1 MSANTMDRLVYMANQ
16 IGKFF
21 EVQKHERAVPGIAKH
36 IKDFWDPRMRA
47 RMEDH
52 LAAGGEGLAPLV
64 FEALKTLPPVKR
76 DTIPAAHPT
85 LNPPGPTAAHHEH
98 H

>member
-21 EVQKHERAVPGIAKH
+21 EPQGHEKTVKGVAKH

-47 RMEDH
+47 RIEDH
-52 LAAGGEGLAPLV
+52 IAAGGEGLKPDVL
-64 FEALKTLPPVKR
+64 EALKSLPPVTR
-76 DTIPAAHPT
+76 DTIPAARPT
-85 LNPPGPTAAHHEH
+85 LDPPGPTAHHH
-98 H
+98 

>member
-1 MSANTMDRLVYMANQ
+1 MDRLVYMANQ

-21 EVQKHERAVPGIAKH
+21 EPQGHEKAVKGVAKH

-47 RMEDH
+47 RIEDH
-52 LAAGGEGLAPLV
+52 IAAGGAGLTPSV
-64 FEALKTLPPVKR
+64 FEALKSLPPVKR

-85 LNPPGPTAAHHEH
+85 LNPPGPTAAHH
-98 H
+98 

>member
-21 EVQKHERAVPGIAKH
+21 GSQAHGQVAGIAKH
-36 IKDFWDPRMRA
+36 IRDFWDPRMRA

-52 LAAGGEGLAPLV
+52 IAAGGEGLDPMVL
-64 FEALKTLPPVKR
+64 EALKSLPKVSR
-76 DTIPAAHPT
+76 DTIPNPSPT
-85 LNPPGPTAAHHEH
+85 ANPPGPTANHHH
-98 H
+98 

>member
-1 MSANTMDRLVYMANQ
+1 MDRLVYMANQ

-21 EVQKHERAVPGIAKH
+21 EPQGHEKTVKGVAKH

-47 RMEDH
+47 RIEDH
-52 LAAGGEGLAPLV
+52 IAAGGQGLTPAV
-64 FEALKTLPPVKR
+64 FEALKSLPPVKR

-85 LNPPGPTAAHHEH
+85 LNPPGPTAAHH
-98 H
+98 

>member
-21 EVQKHERAVPGIAKH
+21 EPQGHEKAVKGVAKH

-47 RMEDH
+47 RIEDH
-52 LAAGGEGLAPLV
+52 IAAGGAGLTPSV
-64 FEALKTLPPVKR
+64 FEALKSLPPVKR

-85 LNPPGPTAAHHEH
+85 LNPPGPTAAHH
-98 H
+98 

>member
-16 IGKFF
+16 IGTFF
-21 EVQKHERAVPGIAKH
+21 SAQPEAKRVPGIAKH

-52 LAAGGEGLAPLV
+52 MAKGGEGLLPVV
-64 FEALKTLPPVKR
+64 FEALKTLQPVSR

-85 LNPPGPTAAHHEH
+85 AHPPGPTGAHH
-98 H
+98 

>member
-21 EVQKHERAVPGIAKH
+21 EPQGHEKALKGVAKH

-52 LAAGGEGLAPLV
+52 VAAGGAGLAPTV
-64 FEALKTLPPVKR
+64 FEALKSLPPVKR

-85 LNPPGPTAAHHEH
+85 ANPPGPTAAHH
-98 H
+98 

>member
-21 EVQKHERAVPGIAKH
+21 QPQGHEKTVKGVAKH

-47 RMEDH
+47 RIEDH
-52 LAAGGEGLAPLV
+52 IAAGGEGLSPDVL
-64 FEALKTLPPVKR
+64 EALKSLPPVAR
-76 DTIPAAHPT
+76 DTIPPARPT
-85 LNPPGPTAAHHEH
+85 LDPPGPTAHQH
-98 H
+98 